1 MPRIAKPH
9 TEESQRMR
17 QHLQDYLNRKDITAN
32 RLSSLAK
39 VGQPTVSRFLTGR
52 TKTVTP
58 SISKVL
64 AYAGIN
70 QSSSIPRITEG
81 VDNSR
86 LRAALERNWDGT
98 AESAD
103 KLAVLI
109 DAIGPILRSMR
120 LGSATERSK

>member
-1 MPRIAKPH
+1 
-9 TEESQRMR
+9 MR
-17 QHLQDYLNRKDITAN
+17 QLLQDYLKREDITAN
-32 RLSSLAK
+32 SLSVMAK

-52 TKTVTP
+52 TKTITP
-58 SISKVL
+58 AISKVL
-64 AYAGIN
+64 TYAGLDR
-70 QSSSIPRITEG
+70 SSGISRITQC

-120 LGSATERSK
+120 LGSATGRSK

>member
-1 MPRIAKPH
+1 MPRKAKPH
-9 TEESQRMR
+9 TEESLRMR
-17 QHLQDYLNRKDITAN
+17 QLLQDYLKREDITAN
-32 RLSSLAK
+32 SLSVMAK

-52 TKTVTP
+52 TKTITP
-58 SISKVL
+58 AISKVL
-64 AYAGIN
+64 TYAGLDR
-70 QSSSIPRITEG
+70 SSGISRITQC

-120 LGSATERSK
+120 LGSATGRSK

>member
-1 MPRIAKPH
+1 
-9 TEESQRMR
+9 MR
-17 QHLQDYLNRKDITAN
+17 QLLQDYLNRKDITAN

-52 TKTVTP
+52 TKTITP
-58 SISKVL
+58 AISKVL
-64 AYAGIN
+64 TYAGIDR
-70 QSSSIPRITEG
+70 SAVIPRMTQC

-86 LRAALERNWDGT
+86 LCAALERNWDGT
-98 AESAD
+98 AEGAD

-120 LGSATERSK
+120 LGSAMGRSK

>member
-1 MPRIAKPH
+1 
-9 TEESQRMR
+9 MR
-17 QHLQDYLNRKDITAN
+17 QLLQDYLNRKDITAN
-32 RLSSLAK
+32 RLSYLAN

-52 TKTVTP
+52 TKTITP
-58 SISKVL
+58 AISKVL
-64 AYAGIN
+64 TYAGIDR
-70 QSSSIPRITEG
+70 SSEIPRITQC

-98 AESAD
+98 AEGAD

-120 LGSATERSK
+120 LGSATGRSK

>member
-17 QHLQDYLNRKDITAN
+17 RELQDYLNRQDITAN
-32 RLSSLAK
+32 RLSFLTK
-39 VGQPTVSRFLTGR
+39 VGQSTVSRFLTGR

-58 SISKVL
+58 AISKVL
-64 AYAGIN
+64 IYAGIEN
-70 QSSSIPRITEG
+70 SPTIPCITDG

-98 AESAD
+98 AEGAD

-109 DAIGPILRSMR
+109 DAVGPMLRSMR
-120 LGSATERSK
+120 LSSTTGRSK